1 MKITLRIWRQAN
13 ATAKGELK
21 TYHVDNV
28 SEEMSFL
35 EMLDLLNEQLTMAN
49 DDPVAFDHD
58 CREGI
63 CGACGVVINGAPH
76 GRYSSPVPTDR
87 KSVV

>member
-35 EMLDLLNEQLTMAN
+35 EMLDLLN
-49 DDPVAFDHD
+49 
-58 CREGI
+58 
-63 CGACGVVINGAPH
+63 
-76 GRYSSPVPTDR
+76 
-87 KSVV
+87 